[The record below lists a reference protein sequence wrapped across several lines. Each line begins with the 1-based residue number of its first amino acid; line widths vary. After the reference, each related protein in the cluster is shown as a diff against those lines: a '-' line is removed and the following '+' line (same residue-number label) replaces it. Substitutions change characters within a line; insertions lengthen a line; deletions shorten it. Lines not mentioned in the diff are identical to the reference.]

1 MQLRLAALIVGF
13 AASVSCQLDQGGRA
27 AVSPAVPPPGPPEPP
42 PGSPGSPGT
51 ITDLA
56 VAAVTGD
63 SVALAFTEVDDGTG
77 RSASYDFRYSVAP
90 ISWGSALVVTQGSCA
105 TPVTGTTIGAHHR
118 CTVLGLTPGT
128 SYQFQGVA
136 FRGTLNGDAV
146 FGELSNVVE
155 GQP

>member
-13 AASVSCQLDQGGRA
+13 AASMSCQLDQGGRA
-27 AVSPAVPPPGPPEPP
+27 AVSPAGPPPGPPEP

-128 SYQFQGVA
+128 SYQFQVVA
-136 FRGTLNGDAV
+136 FRGTLNRDAV

>member
-27 AVSPAVPPPGPPEPP
+27 AVSPPASPPGPPGPPEP
-42 PGSPGSPGT
+42 PGSPGT

-118 CTVLGLTPGT
+118 CTVLGLTRGT
-128 SYQFQGVA
+128 SYQFQVVA
-136 FRGTLNGDAV
+136 FRGTLNRDAV
-146 FGELSNVVE
+146 FGDLSNVVE

>member
-27 AVSPAVPPPGPPEPP
+27 AVSPPASPPGPPGPPEP
-42 PGSPGSPGT
+42 PGSPGT

-56 VAAVTGD
+56 VAAVTPG
-63 SVALAFTEVDDGTG
+63 SVTLSFTEVDDGTG
-77 RSASYDFRYSVAP
+77 QPAQYDVRYAVAP
-90 ISWGSALVVTQGSCA
+90 MSWGAAPSVTQGSCA
-105 TPVTGTTIGAHHR
+105 TPVSGTTIGADR
-118 CTVLGLTPGT
+118 TCTILGLTSGT
-128 SYQFQGVA
+128 RYQFQVVA

>member
-1 MQLRLAALIVGF
+1 AQASGLDCRLRSIRVMPARPRRSCGGLARWPSARAARAARLAR
-13 AASVSCQLDQGGRA
+13 S
-27 AVSPAVPPPGPPEPP
+27 

-90 ISWGSALVVTQGSCA
+90 ISWGSALAVTRGSCA

-118 CTVLGLTPGT
+118 CTVLGLTIGT
-128 SYQFQGVA
+128 SYQF
-136 FRGTLNGDAV
+136 
-146 FGELSNVVE
+146 
-155 GQP
+155 